1 MIADLQTRESA
12 MNLGYCSLRFYL
24 HGNNSLKGKRKVIRA
39 IKDRLRNKFNV
50 SVAEV
55 GDQDVWQNIHLGIA
69 AVSADAQYLDGLLKQ
84 VVNFVDNMHLAE
96 MIDCQTEIIKADNS
110 YAD

>member
-1 MIADLQTRESA
+1 
-12 MNLGYCSLRFYL
+12 MNIGYCSLRFYL
-24 HGNNSLKGKRKVIRA
+24 HGNNSLKGKRKVIRS
-39 IKDRLRNKFNV
+39 IKDRLKNKFNV

-69 AVSADAQYLDGLLKQ
+69 AVNSDAQYLDGLFKH

-96 MIDCQTEIIKADNS
+96 MTDCQTEIINVNNS

>member
-1 MIADLQTRESA
+1 
-12 MNLGYCSLRFYL
+12 MNLGYCSLKFFL

-39 IKDRLRNKFNV
+39 IKDRLKNKFNV

-69 AVSADAQYLDGLLKQ
+69 AVNADPQYLDGLLKQ

-96 MIDCQTEIIKADNS
+96 MTDCQTEIIKVDNS